1 MTAAF
6 IDTNILIEL
15 YRSNS
20 AAKAWYAAQRDLA
33 VASVTWLEFME
44 GARGKA
50 GQAACLRIL
59 MSVEAVMLTEG
70 DQQWAMSQ
78 LLKFRLSHGVSF
90 KDCLI
95 ASVCHRLQLPLY
107 TKNVKDFVPVLG
119 TGLVVKPY

>member
-20 AAKAWYAAQRDLA
+20 AAKAWYAAQSDLA

-50 GQAACLRIL
+50 GQGACLRIL
-59 MSVEAVMLTEG
+59 MSVEVVMLTEA

-95 ASVCHRLQLPLY
+95 ASVCHRLQFPLY
-107 TKNVKDFVPVLG
+107 TKNVKDFVSILG
-119 TGLVVKPY
+119 ASLVVKPY